1 MFRKHLEKMKKTP
14 LKYAERLVDALLKG
28 FEKRFSRFFEDI
40 KLLKAAAIH
49 PAFRLPV
56 VSHLNQEKLSAV
68 KTALIAELQS
78 LVALDPDLAIVETD
92 GGTAIQDDADDDDY
106 FKVMSVLGSTILL

>member
-1 MFRKHLEKMKKTP
+1 M
-14 LKYAERLVDALLKG
+14 
-28 FEKRFSRFFEDI
+28 
-40 KLLKAAAIH
+40 LKAAAIH

-56 VSHLNQEKLSAV
+56 VSYLNQEKLSAV

-92 GGTAIQDDADDDDY
+92 GGTTIQDDADDDDY